1 MIDDAYTRPCNSKIN
16 EHSASEWLS
25 QFSNNSKDDNQKGGN
40 YAGRGGGGAQGN
52 RG

>member
-25 QFSNNSKDDNQKGGN
+25 QFSNNSKNKCSPTLMLPMKPW
-40 YAGRGGGGAQGN
+40 R
-52 RG
+52 